1 MRGIIAIPRHRW
13 PSRTRAVLF
22 RSSVPWLLAVALHG
36 IVLPGFAQKTVEEA
50 LREFTKVYAQVEA
63 NAADPVNP
71 EFAIFEGALP
81 AAIRALD
88 PFSAFLTPDRF
99 AQLREM
105 QTSREKGF
113 GSIVSILPGRITVL
127 QVLPE
132 TPMSRAGIEPGD
144 ELIAVNNYLIQA
156 LDDQQIVQLL
166 GEARQGTVNVVV
178 RRPGSVRPL
187 PFTLT
192 PQEMDSRSVD
202 RAFLLADRIAYLRI
216 KSFEG
221 ETAKQFRDAVE
232 RLGGDSLRGLIL
244 DLRDNRGGVIDSALD
259 VSSFL
264 LPPSSVILSARG
276 RMQAPVEERVPAAA
290 RPYQFPLVVL
300 MNGQTASAAEIV
312 AGALRDHKRATLLG
326 ERSYGKGLVQ
336 QVLPMSMGT
345 ALALTTAYYFTP
357 SGASIQKPL
366 KGSQVKQQGSDAQA
380 DAVGGIPPDEE
391 VLPTPTNQF
400 RYVLEGTGSFPS
412 FATEYLRSH
421 PKPTEDFEITGAILD
436 EFQYF
441 LSQRNL
447 RPPLSMWT
455 ANSEYVRVR
464 LKAEILNQ
472 GLGVEYG
479 EKVEAE
485 LDTGIQRALA
495 ILANR

>member
-1 MRGIIAIPRHRW
+1 
-13 PSRTRAVLF
+13 
-22 RSSVPWLLAVALHG
+22 
-36 IVLPGFAQKTVEEA
+36 
-50 LREFTKVYAQVEA
+50 
-63 NAADPVNP
+63 
-71 EFAIFEGALP
+71 
-81 AAIRALD
+81 
-88 PFSAFLTPDRF
+88 
-99 AQLREM
+99 
-105 QTSREKGF
+105 
-113 GSIVSILPGRITVL
+113 
-127 QVLPE
+127 
-132 TPMSRAGIEPGD
+132 
-144 ELIAVNNYLIQA
+144 
-156 LDDQQIVQLL
+156 
-166 GEARQGTVNVVV
+166 
-178 RRPGSVRPL
+178 
-187 PFTLT
+187 
-192 PQEMDSRSVD
+192 
-202 RAFLLADRIAYLRI
+202 
-216 KSFEG
+216 
-221 ETAKQFRDAVE
+221 
-232 RLGGDSLRGLIL
+232 
-244 DLRDNRGGVIDSALD
+244 
-259 VSSFL
+259 
-264 LPPSSVILSARG
+264 
-276 RMQAPVEERVPAAA
+276 
-290 RPYQFPLVVL
+290 
-300 MNGQTASAAEIV
+300 
-312 AGALRDHKRATLLG
+312 
-326 ERSYGKGLVQ
+326 
-336 QVLPMSMGT
+336 MSMGT